1 MDAIHYPIF
10 DSHFHI
16 IDPRFPLVPNQGYIP
31 EPYGIEDYHTRTAPF
46 HMRGGAVVSG
56 SFQAYDQGYLLE
68 ALRCLGPT
76 YVGVTQLP
84 VDVSDEIILS
94 LHKLGVRAVR
104 FNLRR
109 GGTEQLNW
117 LEEMARRI
125 FYLAGWHIEVYV
137 DSRDLPSLAPRLVDL
152 PKVCID
158 HLGLSQA
165 GFPELL
171 RLVEQGVYVKA
182 SGFGRVDM
190 DVPTA
195 LREITRR
202 NPHALLFG
210 TDLPC
215 PRAPRAFQDTDV
227 SLVLETLGEEVA
239 RHVFLENALALYQPR
254 LGQTA

>member
-16 IDPRFPLVPNQGYIP
+16 IDPRFPLAPNQGFVP
-31 EPYGIEDYHTRTAPF
+31 EPYSIEDYRTRTAAF
-46 HMRGGAVVSG
+46 NMQGGAIVSG
-56 SFQAYDQGYLLE
+56 SFQAHDQGYLLE
-68 ALRCLGPT
+68 ALRRLGPA

-125 FYLAGWHIEVYV
+125 FSLAGWHIEVYI
-137 DSRDLPSLAPRLVDL
+137 DSRDLSSLAPRLLDL

-158 HLGLSQA
+158 HLGLSRE

-171 RLVEQGVYVKA
+171 RLVERGVYVKA
-182 SGFGRVDM
+182 SGFGRVNM

-215 PRAPRAFQDTDV
+215 TRSPRTFQDADV
-227 SLVLETLGEEVA
+227 TLVLETLGEEMA
-239 RHVFLENALALYQPR
+239 HNAFIKNALALYKPRQGQP
-254 LGQTA
+254 G